1 MRWYWVIPAILIM
14 IMPEAVAL
22 AVAAD
27 SEGHRIASGPVA
39 GSIEPILLVFMG
51 GLLVCLA
58 ALVRKT
64 RGKTAPKPLNRM
76 PHAPAFP
83 QARN

>member
-1 MRWYWVIPAILIM
+1 MRWFWIIPAILIM
-14 IMPEAVAL
+14 IMPEAVSL

-27 SEGHRIASGPVA
+27 PVSLTV
-39 GSIEPILLVFMG
+39 GSRPVLDSIEPVLLVFLG

-58 ALVRKT
+58 AIGRKST
-64 RGKTAPKPLNRM
+64 GKNAPNALHRM

>member
-1 MRWYWVIPAILIM
+1 MRWFWVIPAILIM
-14 IMPEAVAL
+14 IMPEAVSM

-27 SEGHRIASGPVA
+27 PESLVA
-39 GSIEPILLVFMG
+39 GSRPVFDSIEPILLVFLG

-58 ALVRKT
+58 AIGRKT
-64 RGKTAPKPLNRM
+64 TGQNAPNALHRI

-83 QARN
+83 QARS